1 MKEVLQL
8 FQQYLV
14 VASDRQS
21 LGRKKYT
28 QLQNQ
33 PFFEKNSN
41 VDWPKAGARGEKKI
55 YKILMYIETQI
66 WHYYDF
72 WGKKM
77 NALKFDFL
85 FSCQT
90 VPLAQ
95 SNKSSRQR
103 NIWTQILSRWYQV
116 SLQRLSLWEPQIK
129 EGIQQENNR
138 HIACI
143 TYCLVFRHIMEQ
155 EIYLYKRNNLSTTSS
170 TIVCSIV

>member
-1 MKEVLQL
+1 
-8 FQQYLV
+8 
-14 VASDRQS
+14 
-21 LGRKKYT
+21 
-28 QLQNQ
+28 
-33 PFFEKNSN
+33 
-41 VDWPKAGARGEKKI
+41 
-55 YKILMYIETQI
+55 
-66 WHYYDF
+66 
-72 WGKKM
+72 M

-155 EIYLYKRNNLSTTSS
+155 EIYLYKRNNLQHHQLLYVALVYEVDKILSKNKYKYSLGFWILFKS
-170 TIVCSIV
+170 LELIVRRHHIPLLVIQSVSL

>member
-1 MKEVLQL
+1 
-8 FQQYLV
+8 
-14 VASDRQS
+14 
-21 LGRKKYT
+21 
-28 QLQNQ
+28 
-33 PFFEKNSN
+33 
-41 VDWPKAGARGEKKI
+41 
-55 YKILMYIETQI
+55 
-66 WHYYDF
+66 
-72 WGKKM
+72 M

-143 TYCLVFRHIMEQ
+143 TYCLVFRHIME
-155 EIYLYKRNNLSTTSS
+155 EIYLYKRNNLQHHQLLYVALVYEVDKILSKNKYKYSLGFWILFKS
-170 TIVCSIV
+170 LELIVRRHHIPLLVIQSVSL